1 MAAYLS
7 ALLVCM
13 KPLNL
18 LLIFAM
24 VALGIVFGAIP
35 GLSATLG
42 IALLLPITFGLST
55 ETSFV
60 MLLAIWIGGVSGTFI
75 SAVLIGIPG
84 SSSAIATCF
93 DGYPMTQKGQASKAL
108 GIGMTA
114 SFIGTVCSVAI
125 ATVLS
130 PVIAEA
136 ALHLG
141 PWEYFSLCFCAITL
155 IASLSKGNIFKG
167 IMSAGIGLL
176 MGCVGMDPI
185 NGATRFTFG
194 NVYLTSGISTVAQML
209 GMFAMCQ
216 IIRDNAKGEAKMPDV
231 DVKNMKGLGIGFK
244 DIIENIKTIIFAF
257 ASGLWIGFLP
267 GMGSGISN
275 MVAYGYAKGISKDPE
290 SFGKGNPAGV
300 WASETANNASLG
312 GALIPMMA
320 LGIPGDGIT
329 AMLIAGLTIH
339 GLQAGPLFMTEQ
351 PDLAMLIFA
360 CVMVSAI
367 VTYLIQIVTKRWFP
381 YILKIPYHYLYT
393 VILVISF
400 IGGYGISNTMF
411 NIYVMLALCLLS
423 LFMSVA
429 GLPTSPLVLAF
440 ILSSK
445 LERYFRQGI
454 SYAHG
459 SYAPFFT
466 RPISSLLHSLLGTC
480 KMERGIEDA
489 CRMETVFTEEGIR
502 REHWRIQVEPEVWMT
517 LFLLAPVGA
526 GKDTPVILCPPGHNG
541 AGKYSV
547 AGVRDYPPI
556 TEKIDHYHYD
566 YGLQLAKQGC
576 VTVCPDCRGFGE
588 RREDPED
595 TRRLPEGLKG
605 DCYRLAHMGEPL
617 GIPVLGM
624 LTWDLARL
632 IDWLEEDRRFNTDRL
647 GAVGFSGG
655 GMQTLWLT
663 ALDDRVKFAAISG
676 YMYGYRDALL
686 TLNNNCSCNYV
697 PHLWEHLDMGDIASL
712 IAPRPLWV
720 QSCRED
726 RLNGPRGVV
735 NAQEQVEIAAEAYRL
750 LGVPENLRHQIC
762 PGTHQWHEEDLAEY
776 LTFLLEHSIN
786 SKE

>member
-7 ALLVCM
+7 ALLVCL

-24 VALGIVFGAIP
+24 VSLGIVFGAIP

-93 DGYPMTQKGQASKAL
+93 DGYPMTKKGQAGKAL

-114 SFIGTVCSVAI
+114 SFIGTVGSVAI

-130 PVIAEA
+130 PIIAEA

-176 MGCVGMDPI
+176 MGCIGMDPI

-231 DVKNMKGLGIGFK
+231 DVKNMKGLGVGFK
-244 DIIENIKTIIFAF
+244 DIIENIKTIVFAF
-257 ASGLWIGFLP
+257 LSGLWIGFLP

-275 MVAYGYAKGISKDPE
+275 MVAYGYAKGISKEPE

-367 VTYLIQIVTKRWFP
+367 VTYIIQIITKRWFP
-381 YILKIPYHYLYT
+381 YILKIPLSLPVHRDPGHQLHRRLRHLQHHVQHLRHAGPLPAVPVHERGRSAHQPAGAGLHPVQQAGALLPSGHQLCSRQLRT
-393 VILVISF
+393 LLHPSHLPDPADRLRLLRV
-400 IGGYGISNTMF
+400 
-411 NIYVMLALCLLS
+411 LALHLR
-423 LFMSVA
+423 
-429 GLPTSPLVLAF
+429 SPQGQEGC
-440 ILSSK
+440 K
-445 LERYFRQGI
+445 ER
-454 SYAHG
+454 
-459 SYAPFFT
+459 
-466 RPISSLLHSLLGTC
+466 
-480 KMERGIEDA
+480 
-489 CRMETVFTEEGIR
+489 
-502 REHWRIQVEPEVWMT
+502 
-517 LFLLAPVGA
+517 
-526 GKDTPVILCPPGHNG
+526 CP
-541 AGKYSV
+541 
-547 AGVRDYPPI
+547 R
-556 TEKIDHYHYD
+556 
-566 YGLQLAKQGC
+566 
-576 VTVCPDCRGFGE
+576 
-588 RREDPED
+588 
-595 TRRLPEGLKG
+595 
-605 DCYRLAHMGEPL
+605 
-617 GIPVLGM
+617 
-624 LTWDLARL
+624 
-632 IDWLEEDRRFNTDRL
+632 
-647 GAVGFSGG
+647 
-655 GMQTLWLT
+655 
-663 ALDDRVKFAAISG
+663 
-676 YMYGYRDALL
+676 
-686 TLNNNCSCNYV
+686 
-697 PHLWEHLDMGDIASL
+697 
-712 IAPRPLWV
+712 
-720 QSCRED
+720 SCRCGRE
-726 RLNGPRGVV
+726 R
-735 NAQEQVEIAAEAYRL
+735 
-750 LGVPENLRHQIC
+750 
-762 PGTHQWHEEDLAEY
+762 
-776 LTFLLEHSIN
+776 
-786 SKE
+786 

>member
-1 MAAYLS
+1 MLIIFSAAAS
-7 ALLVCM
+7 ISIIGAVSSVCM
-13 KPLNL
+13 ISTSSSCSSQSSKL
-18 LLIFAM
+18 
-24 VALGIVFGAIP
+24 ALTA
-35 GLSATLG
+35 
-42 IALLLPITFGLST
+42 
-55 ETSFV
+55 
-60 MLLAIWIGGVSGTFI
+60 
-75 SAVLIGIPG
+75 
-84 SSSAIATCF
+84 SSLSAIATCF

-176 MGCVGMDPI
+176 MGCIGMDPI

-275 MVAYGYAKGISKDPE
+275 MVAYGYAKGISKEPE
-290 SFGKGNPAGV
+290 TFGKGNPAGV

-367 VTYLIQIVTKRWFP
+367 VTYLIQIITKRWFP

-411 NIYVMLALCLLS
+411 NIYVMLALCLLA

-466 RPISSLLHSLLGTC
+466 RPVSFILLIIAVLCVVWPYVSDHLKAKKSAKAPAAAQNIG
-480 KMERGIEDA
+480 ED
-489 CRMETVFTEEGIR
+489 I
-502 REHWRIQVEPEVWMT
+502 
-517 LFLLAPVGA
+517 
-526 GKDTPVILCPPGHNG
+526 N
-541 AGKYSV
+541 
-547 AGVRDYPPI
+547 
-556 TEKIDHYHYD
+556 
-566 YGLQLAKQGC
+566 
-576 VTVCPDCRGFGE
+576 
-588 RREDPED
+588 
-595 TRRLPEGLKG
+595 
-605 DCYRLAHMGEPL
+605 
-617 GIPVLGM
+617 
-624 LTWDLARL
+624 
-632 IDWLEEDRRFNTDRL
+632 
-647 GAVGFSGG
+647 
-655 GMQTLWLT
+655 
-663 ALDDRVKFAAISG
+663 DD
-676 YMYGYRDALL
+676 
-686 TLNNNCSCNYV
+686 
-697 PHLWEHLDMGDIASL
+697 
-712 IAPRPLWV
+712 
-720 QSCRED
+720 
-726 RLNGPRGVV
+726 
-735 NAQEQVEIAAEAYRL
+735 
-750 LGVPENLRHQIC
+750 
-762 PGTHQWHEEDLAEY
+762 
-776 LTFLLEHSIN
+776 
-786 SKE
+786 

>member
-24 VALGIVFGAIP
+24 VRVRHRLWCNPRFVRYPGHRSAAAHHLWSFHRDFLCHAACHLDRRRVRYLYLGGAHR
-35 GLSATLG
+35 
-42 IALLLPITFGLST
+42 
-55 ETSFV
+55 
-60 MLLAIWIGGVSGTFI
+60 
-75 SAVLIGIPG
+75 IPG

-244 DIIENIKTIIFAF
+244 DIIENSKTIIFAF

-466 RPISSLLHSLLGTC
+466 RPISLILLIISVLC
-480 KMERGIEDA
+480 
-489 CRMETVFTEEGIR
+489 VFWPYISD
-502 REHWRIQVEPEVWMT
+502 HLKAKKAAKNP
-517 LFLLAPVGA
+517 AP
-526 GKDTPVILCPPGHNG
+526 
-541 AGKYSV
+541 
-547 AGVRDYPPI
+547 
-556 TEKIDHYHYD
+556 
-566 YGLQLAKQGC
+566 
-576 VTVCPDCRGFGE
+576 
-588 RREDPED
+588 
-595 TRRLPEGLKG
+595 
-605 DCYRLAHMGEPL
+605 
-617 GIPVLGM
+617 
-624 LTWDLARL
+624 
-632 IDWLEEDRRFNTDRL
+632 
-647 GAVGFSGG
+647 
-655 GMQTLWLT
+655 T
-663 ALDDRVKFAAISG
+663 AANVDVNDD
-676 YMYGYRDALL
+676 
-686 TLNNNCSCNYV
+686 
-697 PHLWEHLDMGDIASL
+697 
-712 IAPRPLWV
+712 
-720 QSCRED
+720 
-726 RLNGPRGVV
+726 
-735 NAQEQVEIAAEAYRL
+735 
-750 LGVPENLRHQIC
+750 
-762 PGTHQWHEEDLAEY
+762 
-776 LTFLLEHSIN
+776 
-786 SKE
+786 

>member
-1 MAAYLS
+1 MAEYIN
-7 ALLVCM
+7 ALMICLQPLHLV
-13 KPLNL
+13 
-18 LLIFAM
+18 LIIAM

-42 IALLLPITFGLST
+42 IALLLPVTFGLST

-60 MLLAIWIGGVSGTFI
+60 LLLAIWIGGVSGTFI

-93 DGYPMTQKGQASKAL
+93 DGFPMTKNGQAGKAL

-114 SFIGTVCSVAI
+114 SFIGTVGSVAL

-130 PVIAEA
+130 PVIAEF

-141 PWEYFSLCFCAITL
+141 PWEYLCFCAITL
-155 IASLSKGNIFKG
+155 VASLSKGNIFKG
-167 IMSAGIGLL
+167 IMAAGIGLL
-176 MGCVGMDPI
+176 MGCIGMDPI

-194 NVYLTSGISTVAQML
+194 NTYLSGGISTVAQML

-216 IIRDNAKGEAKMPDV
+216 IIRDSARGEAKMPDANV
-231 DVKNMKGLGIGFK
+231 GNMKGLGVSFK
-244 DIIENIKTIIFAF
+244 DIIENIKTIAFAF

-275 MVAYGYAKGISKDPE
+275 MVAYGYAKSISKDPD

-360 CVMVSAI
+360 CVMVAAI
-367 VTYLIQIVTKRWFP
+367 ITYLIQILTKRWFP
-381 YILKIPYHYLYT
+381 YILKVPYHYLYT
-393 VILVISF
+393 VILVICY

-411 NIYVMLALCLLS
+411 NIYVMLALCFLAI
-423 LFMSVA
+423 FMSVS

-466 RPISSLLHSLLGTC
+466 RPISAVLLIVSVFCVVWPFLSDHLKNKK
-480 KMERGIEDA
+480 KMA
-489 CRMETVFTEEGIR
+489 VASA
-502 REHWRIQVEPEVWMT
+502 QNEV
-517 LFLLAPVGA
+517 
-526 GKDTPVILCPPGHNG
+526 N
-541 AGKYSV
+541 
-547 AGVRDYPPI
+547 
-556 TEKIDHYHYD
+556 
-566 YGLQLAKQGC
+566 
-576 VTVCPDCRGFGE
+576 
-588 RREDPED
+588 
-595 TRRLPEGLKG
+595 
-605 DCYRLAHMGEPL
+605 
-617 GIPVLGM
+617 
-624 LTWDLARL
+624 
-632 IDWLEEDRRFNTDRL
+632 
-647 GAVGFSGG
+647 
-655 GMQTLWLT
+655 
-663 ALDDRVKFAAISG
+663 DD
-676 YMYGYRDALL
+676 
-686 TLNNNCSCNYV
+686 
-697 PHLWEHLDMGDIASL
+697 
-712 IAPRPLWV
+712 
-720 QSCRED
+720 
-726 RLNGPRGVV
+726 
-735 NAQEQVEIAAEAYRL
+735 
-750 LGVPENLRHQIC
+750 
-762 PGTHQWHEEDLAEY
+762 
-776 LTFLLEHSIN
+776 
-786 SKE
+786 